1 MVFRNKK
8 RQAYGLGVGVDQ
20 NLVPVISARMYW
32 KLGK

>member
-1 MVFRNKK
+1 MVYRNKK

-20 NLVPVISARMYW
+20 NLVPVISIRMYW

>member
-20 NLVPVISARMYW
+20 SLVPVISFRMLW